1 MNFGSDNM
9 IHKMGLYGEYFQSI
23 IEGEKKVEVRL
34 NDERRRKINVG
45 DMIEFIKVPQQDEIL
60 KVHVTG
66 IRKYDTF
73 KKMYEDIPFKDFDCE
88 GWTLKEMIDGTY
100 EIYTQEQEKEW
111 GTLAITISFIE
122 RNIQS

>member
-23 IEGEKKVEVRL
+23 IEGKKKVEVRL
-34 NDERRRKINVG
+34 NDERRREIKVG

-88 GWTLKEMIDGTY
+88 GWTLNEMIDGTY
-100 EIYTQEQEKEW
+100 EIYTPEQEKEW